1 MQYSP
6 RLDDLKVLN
15 CFLKD
20 QLHAHMGRIVPFSV
34 QCVFKDGVLW
44 VLSEHPP
51 EIVIDTEETFH
62 VLEKILQAE
71 EPVVE
76 LPVRLYLRTVGQKQ
90 PYSTENFSIYPVVSD
105 RQPVELKSI
114 DKAEAQTSAQNT
126 TAAIS
131 LKRSQP
137 PPILD
142 KFAGNSSAKS
152 TANLTEDT
160 LNDEVTIEQMSLAN
174 NNPNTDQ
181 NTDSDRVESHAD
193 EVEDLADNVE
203 GDFSSVNSTPPKAK
217 KTGLL
222 IGSGLGLAAVGLG
235 VFAITRPC
243 VLGACPQLQ
252 QSHQLAEKSLATLN
266 PAVTGK
272 ELQAAQSNLRQSIT
286 NLKTVPFWSGSYAQ
300 AQTDLK
306 NYERQSTMLDLA
318 VAGIDKAE
326 RAAEPTQKQ
335 PVTQTAW
342 QESQKLWEGAIS
354 DLEKVSTDSQVYP
367 LAQQKQGEYQQKLDS
382 VKQNITSEVNASKS
396 LDSAKVLSL
405 ATSQKQPQAQSLE
418 QWQALQKDWKTM
430 IGLINDIPAGS
441 SAYPEAQT
449 LKKLYEPQIL
459 IVNAKL
465 EKEKV
470 AGDFSQKSETAAQV
484 AKKFQKDQK
493 LDESLSQWNN
503 AIALLQKI
511 PNDSIYQATAQKR
524 IPEYNA
530 AMQKVI
536 NTKNQAQADKDLKQT
551 CEGKPQVCSYQ
562 VADKAIT
569 VKLLPEYTQTVRKTA
584 LEANT
589 QGDNNAKIG
598 LIKHLQSLGT
608 ALEAVSD
615 NSRIPIQLYLENGK
629 LMQSYTPRKS

>member
-20 QLHAHMGRIVPFSV
+20 QLHAHMGRIVPFTV

-51 EIVIDTEETFH
+51 EIVIDTEETFR

-71 EPVVE
+71 EPVVQ

-90 PYSTENFSIYPVVSD
+90 PYSTENFAIYPVVSD
-105 RQPVELKSI
+105 RPPEQLESI
-114 DKAEAQTSAQNT
+114 EKAEMPIPTKNT
-126 TAAIS
+126 TTS
-131 LKRSQP
+131 NVKRFQP
-137 PPILD
+137 PPIVD
-142 KFAGNSSAKS
+142 KLSDSASSKS
-152 TANLTEDT
+152 PADLTEDT
-160 LNDEVTIEQMSLAN
+160 LSDELTIEQMSLAN
-174 NNPNTDQ
+174 TNT
-181 NTDSDRVESHAD
+181 NSDKNLNSDPVESNSEEA
-193 EVEDLADNVE
+193 EDFAHNVQSAFSPADNAL
-203 GDFSSVNSTPPKAK
+203 PKAK

-222 IGSGLGLAAVGLG
+222 IGGGLSLAAIGLGL
-235 VFAITRPC
+235 FAITRPC

-252 QSHQLAEKSLATLN
+252 QSHQLAEKSLATIN
-266 PAVTGK
+266 PAVTGQ

-306 NYERQSTMLDLA
+306 KYERHSTMLDLA
-318 VAGIDKAE
+318 VTGINKAE
-326 RAAEPTQKQ
+326 RATEPTQKQ
-335 PVTQTAW
+335 PVTQAAW

-354 DLEKVSTDSQVYP
+354 DLEKVSTDSEIYP
-367 LAQQKQGEYQQKLDS
+367 LAQQKQGEYQQKLDA

-396 LDSAKVLSL
+396 LESAKVLSL

-418 QWQALQKDWKTM
+418 QWQALQKDWKTVS
-430 IGLINDIPAGS
+430 GLINGIPAGS
-441 SAYPEAQT
+441 STYAEAQT

-511 PNDSIYQATAQKR
+511 PNDSIYQAGAQKR

-536 NTKNQAQADKDLKQT
+536 STKNQAQADRDLKQT
-551 CEGKPQVCSYQ
+551 CDGKPQVCSYQ
-562 VADKAIT
+562 IADKAIT
-569 VKLLPEYTQTVRKTA
+569 VKLMPEYTQTVRKTA
-584 LEANT
+584 LAANT

-615 NSRIPIQLYLENGK
+615 NNRIPIQLYFENGK
-629 LMQSYTPRKS
+629 LMQTYTPRKS

>member
-1 MQYSP
+1 
-6 RLDDLKVLN
+6 
-15 CFLKD
+15 
-20 QLHAHMGRIVPFSV
+20 MGRIVPFTV

-51 EIVIDTEETFH
+51 ETVIDTAETFR
-62 VLEKILQAE
+62 VLEKVLQAE
-71 EPVVE
+71 EPSIQ

-90 PYSTENFSIYPVVSD
+90 PYSTENFAIYPVVSD
-105 RQPVELKSI
+105 RQPEQIESI
-114 DKAEAQTSAQNT
+114 DNKETQIPAQNM
-126 TAAIS
+126 TASMLNRVQPIDDKLFGGAIS
-131 LKRSQP
+131 RSP
-137 PPILD
+137 
-142 KFAGNSSAKS
+142 
-152 TANLTEDT
+152 ANLTEDT
-160 LNDEVTIEQMSLAN
+160 LSDEVTIDQMSVVN
-174 NNPNTDQ
+174 TNPGSDQ
-181 NTDSDRVESHAD
+181 NSNSHLVESSAD
-193 EVEDLADNVE
+193 EVEEIAPNPQN
-203 GDFSSVNSTPPKAK
+203 DFSATNNTPPKTK

-235 VFAITRPC
+235 IFAFTRPC

-252 QSHQLAEKSLATLN
+252 QSQQLAEKSLASLN
-266 PAVTGK
+266 PAASGQ
-272 ELQAAQSNLRQSIT
+272 ELQAAQANLRQSIT
-286 NLKTVPFWSGSYAQ
+286 SLKSVPFWSGTYAQ

-306 NYERQSTMLDLA
+306 NYERHSTMLDLTI
-318 VAGIDKAE
+318 AGIDKAE
-326 RAAEPTQKQ
+326 RATEPTQQQ
-335 PVTQTAW
+335 PVTQAAW

-382 VKQNITSEVNASKS
+382 VKQNITSEVNASKN

-418 QWQALQKDWKTM
+418 QWQVLQKDWKTT
-430 IGLINDIPAGS
+430 ISLINSIPAES
-441 SAYPEAQT
+441 STYKEAQT
-449 LKKLYEPQIL
+449 LKKLYEPQVAV
-459 IVNAKL
+459 VNAKL

-511 PNDSIYQATAQKR
+511 PNDSIYQATAQQR

-536 NTKNQAQADKDLKQT
+536 NNKNQAQANRDLKQT
-551 CEGKPQVCSYQ
+551 CEGQPQVCSYQ
-562 VADKAIT
+562 VADKGIT

-584 LEANT
+584 SAANT

-615 NSRIPIQLYLENGK
+615 NSRIPIQLYFENGK

>member
-1 MQYSP
+1 
-6 RLDDLKVLN
+6 
-15 CFLKD
+15 
-20 QLHAHMGRIVPFSV
+20 
-34 QCVFKDGVLW
+34 
-44 VLSEHPP
+44 
-51 EIVIDTEETFH
+51 
-62 VLEKILQAE
+62 
-71 EPVVE
+71 
-76 LPVRLYLRTVGQKQ
+76 
-90 PYSTENFSIYPVVSD
+90 
-105 RQPVELKSI
+105 
-114 DKAEAQTSAQNT
+114 
-126 TAAIS
+126 
-131 LKRSQP
+131 
-137 PPILD
+137 
-142 KFAGNSSAKS
+142 
-152 TANLTEDT
+152 
-160 LNDEVTIEQMSLAN
+160 
-174 NNPNTDQ
+174 
-181 NTDSDRVESHAD
+181 
-193 EVEDLADNVE
+193 
-203 GDFSSVNSTPPKAK
+203 
-217 KTGLL
+217 
-222 IGSGLGLAAVGLG
+222 
-235 VFAITRPC
+235 
-243 VLGACPQLQ
+243 
-252 QSHQLAEKSLATLN
+252 
-266 PAVTGK
+266 
-272 ELQAAQSNLRQSIT
+272 
-286 NLKTVPFWSGSYAQ
+286 
-300 AQTDLK
+300 
-306 NYERQSTMLDLA
+306 
-318 VAGIDKAE
+318 
-326 RAAEPTQKQ
+326 
-335 PVTQTAW
+335 
-342 QESQKLWEGAIS
+342 
-354 DLEKVSTDSQVYP
+354 
-367 LAQQKQGEYQQKLDS
+367 

-484 AKKFQKDQK
+484 ANKFQKDQK

>member
-34 QCVFKDGVLW
+34 QCVFKDDVLW

-51 EIVIDTEETFH
+51 EIVIDTAETFR
-62 VLEKILQAE
+62 VLEKVLQAE
-71 EPVVE
+71 EPAVQ

-90 PYSTENFSIYPVVSD
+90 PYSTENFAIYPVVSD
-105 RQPVELKSI
+105 RQPEQVESI
-114 DKAEAQTSAQNT
+114 DKIEAQIPAQNS
-126 TAAIS
+126 TASI
-131 LKRSQP
+131 LNRFQP

-142 KFAGNSSAKS
+142 KFAGSTSAKS
-152 TANLTEDT
+152 PANLTEDT

-174 NNPNTDQ
+174 TNT
-181 NTDSDRVESHAD
+181 NSDKNSNSDPGASNAD
-193 EVEDLADNVE
+193 EAEELAHNVQSA
-203 GDFSSVNSTPPKAK
+203 FSPANSTPPKTK

-235 VFAITRPC
+235 IFAVTRPC

-266 PAVTGK
+266 PVATGQ

-306 NYERQSTMLDLA
+306 NYERHSTMLDLA
-318 VAGIDKAE
+318 VAGISKAE

-335 PVTQTAW
+335 PVTQAAW

-354 DLEKVSTDSQVYP
+354 DLEKVSTDSQIYP

-418 QWQALQKDWKTM
+418 QWQALQKDWEKTSN
-430 IGLINDIPAGS
+430 LINSIPAGS
-441 SAYPEAQT
+441 STYNEAQT
-449 LKKLYEPQIL
+449 LKKLYEPQIS

-511 PNDSIYQATAQKR
+511 PNDSIYQANAQKR

-536 NTKNQAQADKDLKQT
+536 NTKYQAQADKDLKQT

-562 VADKAIT
+562 VSDKAIT

-584 LEANT
+584 LAANT

-615 NSRIPIQLYLENGK
+615 NSRIPIQLYFENGK